1 MGLKESRVQAAM
13 IEMQDMK
20 RAFLFRLLISYFYQ
34 SCGRP
39 GVNNAGGECYT
50 AILSHVSS
58 RQAAEL

>member
-1 MGLKESRVQAAM
+1 MGLKESTVQAAM

-39 GVNNAGGECYT
+39 GVNNAGGEC
-50 AILSHVSS
+50 
-58 RQAAEL
+58 